1 MGQFLGE
8 MGWGSQGW
16 STRAQARALQP
27 FLPPK
32 PLPLSRAPQLLHPS
46 FSSREPFPSV
56 LNPSEPSPSHSH
68 SAVPPPCPGLPQTS
82 SPCPGGF
89 GGALTGFRVPAPR
102 ISSAPRAARSAAAP
116 CRVAADLP
124 SLLGHLR
131 GTNSSHLPGRR
142 LSGRGRRSPGA
153 RRRPESSTACTVHS
167 PKAHLTPTPENEE
180 GSASLELPL
189 PARSHTHSTRME
201 PSVLPQSYCTNFSCF
216 LGCSGEH
223 QGTMGTPVHPT
234 GSQQEDLLRELR
246 IPTILLP
253 SDLSPPQMISE
264 AHPTRQTILMLERE
278 GNKISANCCK
288 TLPE

>member
-1 MGQFLGE
+1 MSRHE
-8 MGWGSQGW
+8 PCSP
-16 STRAQARALQP
+16 SSLQSLCP
-27 FLPPK
+27 SPI
-32 PLPLSRAPQLLHPS
+32 LLHPS

-68 SAVPPPCPGLPQTS
+68 SVVPPPCPGLPQTS

-131 GTNSSHLPGRR
+131 GTNASHLPGRR

-153 RRRPESSTACTVHS
+153 QRRPERSTACTVHS
-167 PKAHLTPTPENEE
+167 PKPHLTPTPENEE

-189 PARSHTHSTRME
+189 PARSHTHTAPGWSHPCSLRATART
-201 PSVLPQSYCTNFSCF
+201 SCVSWGAVGSIRAQWGHQSIPLVHSKRIY
-216 LGCSGEH
+216 SG
-223 QGTMGTPVHPT
+223 
-234 GSQQEDLLRELR
+234 
-246 IPTILLP
+246 
-253 SDLSPPQMISE
+253 
-264 AHPTRQTILMLERE
+264 
-278 GNKISANCCK
+278 N
-288 TLPE
+288 